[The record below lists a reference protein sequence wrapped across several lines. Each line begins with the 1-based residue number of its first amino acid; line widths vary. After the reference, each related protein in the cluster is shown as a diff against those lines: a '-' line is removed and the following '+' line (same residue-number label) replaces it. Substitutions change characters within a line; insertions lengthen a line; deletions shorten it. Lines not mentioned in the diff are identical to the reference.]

1 MNQEELY
8 ESTINENIN
17 KMEFDNDNQITSQTN
32 TSNNQ
37 EIKKKYSMRKKII
50 KRFGKYVIEL
60 LNNNLKKI
68 NPNIKFRKIEIEK
81 FSKKEIRKFMRKNI
95 TLFCNIKIIKRYKR
109 FKENVNQITLNE
121 IKSKLGKDFLNIK
134 ISSIYKECFLSNL
147 EMHTISLKTLT
158 KKDIS
163 IEKLGNSLNIKE
175 NPYNLHKFIKDL
187 NNTGEQIQLIKEA
200 EKLLLQNKR
209 KRNPNKISEL
219 IKIKI
224 GTKFIRN

>member
-17 KMEFDNDNQITSQTN
+17 KMEFDNDNPITSQT
-32 TSNNQ
+32 Q

-50 KRFGKYVIEL
+50 KRFGKYVIKL

-68 NPNIKFRKIEIEK
+68 NPNIKFREIEIEK

-95 TLFCNIKIIKRYKR
+95 TLFCNLKIIKRYKR

-147 EMHTISLKTLT
+147 EIHTISLKTLT

-187 NNTGEQIQLIKEA
+187 NNNDAQNQLIKEA
-200 EKLLLQNKR
+200 EKLLSQKNKR
-209 KRNPNKISEL
+209 KDPNKISIL
-219 IKIKI
+219 FKRKI
-224 GTKFIRN
+224 GTKVIRN